1 MILIITITMILIITI
16 AIITM
21 VRLTTPGSG
30 RAETMHCVPA
40 QHWWPSGEVDEILGR
55 ATSLCGRPFSRL
67 RICFNRCARFLHG
80 RPAVGRDPARFSAAA
95 SPTLVAA
102 LQTTSALCPAYRHWP
117 SSSFAHTSKKKF
129 LCGILEALATAG
141 SRLDAF
147 SSKFDVPN
155 GQARLQQGTT
165 GRCTCYCENSP
176 SIPLDICGCK
186 LSAKASSQALWRDR
200 HRIRASKSVE
210 LPWKVV
216 KFLQV

>member
-1 MILIITITMILIITI
+1 MTLIITTTIIPMT
-16 AIITM
+16 
-21 VRLTTPGSG
+21 RGSG

-55 ATSLCGRPFSRL
+55 ATSLCGRPFSRP

-95 SPTLVAA
+95 SPTLVPA
-102 LQTTSALCPAYRHWP
+102 LQTTSALL
-117 SSSFAHTSKKKF
+117 SSVQALAIILLCTYQQEKF
-129 LCGILEALATAG
+129 LCGIQEALATAG

-155 GQARLQQGTT
+155 GQAQLQQGTT

-186 LSAKASSQALWRDR
+186 LSAKASSHALWRDR